1 MRQDDLSQTLCQ
13 LESGKLVKI
22 RVDCMSNRP
31 HCMTYYQLQGT
42 KGAYEA
48 PRGLGDVAKIAVATD
63 DNRTGYTEWRP
74 LSDLNEYLPE
84 RYKVASGTEKGAG
97 HGGGEFF
104 IGEDFIN
111 AINTNTQPELDV
123 YKACEW
129 TAEVL
134 RNAGFEVETGYVG
147 MPTAIRAVWGKGH
160 PVIGFLGEYDALPG
174 LSQKVS
180 TEKEPVTPGAA
191 GQGCGHNLLG
201 VACLGAALG
210 MKAELEATG
219 KEGTVVF
226 YGCPAE
232 EVLTGKAFMARGGA
246 FTELDTAFS
255 WHGSTN
261 NHVTLGTMTGLNS
274 AIFHFN
280 GITAHAGGD
289 PHNGRSALDAVE
301 LTSVGANYLR
311 EHVTSDVRI
320 HYVIKEG
327 GTAPNIVPDKASVW
341 YYVRALSRE
350 AVEDTYRRLV
360 KVAEGAA
367 HMTETELEVEYLGG
381 CYNTLNPV
389 MLTNLTHDV
398 MEEVERPHWTEEEL
412 AFAKILNEK
421 SQQYEKV
428 KASGALEDGPLDTKV
443 SPVLNENGYGSTDV
457 GDVQHIVPCVQVMT
471 ATCNLAAPG
480 HSWQITACAGMSIGM
495 KGMLYGAKVMAATA
509 MKLVDDPKLVDEAKE
524 EFKKQMN
531 GRTYKCPVT
540 EEIVV
545 PAPVQ

>member
-1 MRQDDLSQTLCQ
+1 MIDTIATKAVDQNAGILTALA
-13 LESGKLVKI
+13 KKI
-22 RVDCMSNRP
+22 WENP
-31 HCMTYYQLQGT
+31 ET
-42 KGAYEA
+42 AF
-48 PRGLGDVAKIAVATD
+48 
-63 DNRTGYTEWRP
+63 
-74 LSDLNEYLPE
+74 NE
-84 RYKVASGTEKGAG
+84 V
-97 HGGGEFF
+97 
-104 IGEDFIN
+104 N
-111 AINTNTQPELDV
+111 AC
-123 YKACEW
+123 KW
-129 TAEVL
+129 TAETL

-180 TEKEPVTPGAA
+180 TEKEPLVPGAP

-201 VACLGAALG
+201 VACIGAALG

-232 EVLTGKAFMARGGA
+232 EVLTGKAFMAREGA
-246 FTELDTAFS
+246 FTDLDVAFS
-255 WHGSTN
+255 WHGATTN
-261 NHVTLGTMTGLNS
+261 NVTLGTMTGLNS
-274 AIFHFN
+274 AVFHFH

-301 LTSVGANYLR
+301 IMNVGANYLR

-360 KVAEGAA
+360 LVAEGAA
-367 HMTETELEVEYLGG
+367 HMTETKLEIEFMGG

-389 MLTNLTHDV
+389 MLTTLAHDV
-398 MEEVERPHWTEEEL
+398 MEQIAMPQWTAEENV
-412 AFAKILNEK
+412 FAETLNGK
-421 SQQYEKV
+421 SQQYEAV
-428 KASGALEDGPLDTKV
+428 KAKGVLEHGPLCTFV
-443 SPVLNENGYGSTDV
+443 EPVLNENGYGSTDV

-480 HSWQITACAGMSIGM
+480 HSWQITACAGTDIGM
-495 KGMLYGAKVMAATA
+495 KGMLFGSKVMAATA
-509 MKLVDDPKLVDEAKE
+509 MKLVEDPKLIEEARE

-531 GRTYKCPVT
+531 GKTYKCPIPK
-540 EEIVV
+540 EI
-545 PAPVQ
+545 PIPQPQS

>member
-1 MRQDDLSQTLCQ
+1 MIDTIATKAVDQNAGILTALA
-13 LESGKLVKI
+13 KKI
-22 RVDCMSNRP
+22 WANP
-31 HCMTYYQLQGT
+31 ET
-42 KGAYEA
+42 AF
-48 PRGLGDVAKIAVATD
+48 
-63 DNRTGYTEWRP
+63 
-74 LSDLNEYLPE
+74 NE
-84 RYKVASGTEKGAG
+84 V
-97 HGGGEFF
+97 
-104 IGEDFIN
+104 N
-111 AINTNTQPELDV
+111 AC
-123 YKACEW
+123 KW
-129 TAEVL
+129 TAETL
-134 RNAGFEVETGYVG
+134 RNAGFEVETGYVD

-180 TEKEPVTPGAA
+180 TEKEPLVPGAP

-201 VACLGAALG
+201 VACIGAALG

-232 EVLTGKAFMARGGA
+232 EVLTGKAFMAREGA
-246 FTELDTAFS
+246 FTDLDVAFS
-255 WHGSTN
+255 WHGATTN
-261 NHVTLGTMTGLNS
+261 NVTLGTMTGLNS
-274 AIFHFN
+274 AVFHFH

-301 LTSVGANYLR
+301 IMNVGANYLR

-360 KVAEGAA
+360 LVAEGAA
-367 HMTETELEVEYLGG
+367 HMTETKLEIEFMGG

-389 MLTNLTHDV
+389 MLTTLTHDV
-398 MEEVERPHWTEEEL
+398 MEQIAMPQWTAEEN
-412 AFAKILNEK
+412 AFAETLNGK
-421 SQQYEKV
+421 SQQYEAV
-428 KASGALEDGPLDTKV
+428 KAKGVLEHGPLCTFV
-443 SPVLNENGYGSTDV
+443 EPVLNENGYGSTDV

-480 HSWQITACAGMSIGM
+480 HSWQITACAGTDIGM
-495 KGMLYGAKVMAATA
+495 KGMLFGSKVMAATA
-509 MKLVDDPKLVDEAKE
+509 MKLVEDPKLIEEARE

-531 GRTYKCPVT
+531 GKTYKCPIPK
-540 EEIVV
+540 EI
-545 PAPVQ
+545 PIPQPQS

>member
-1 MRQDDLSQTLCQ
+1 MIDTIATKAVDQNAGILTALA
-13 LESGKLVKI
+13 KKI
-22 RVDCMSNRP
+22 WANP
-31 HCMTYYQLQGT
+31 ET
-42 KGAYEA
+42 AF
-48 PRGLGDVAKIAVATD
+48 
-63 DNRTGYTEWRP
+63 
-74 LSDLNEYLPE
+74 NE
-84 RYKVASGTEKGAG
+84 V
-97 HGGGEFF
+97 
-104 IGEDFIN
+104 N
-111 AINTNTQPELDV
+111 AC
-123 YKACEW
+123 KW
-129 TAEVL
+129 TAETL

-160 PVIGFLGEYDALPG
+160 PVIGFLGECDALPG

-180 TEKEPVTPGAA
+180 TEKEPLVPGAP

-201 VACLGAALG
+201 VACIGAALG
-210 MKAELEATG
+210 MKAELEAAG

-232 EVLTGKAFMARGGA
+232 EVLTGKAFMAREGA
-246 FTELDTAFS
+246 FTDLDVAFS
-255 WHGSTN
+255 WHGATTN
-261 NHVTLGTMTGLNS
+261 NVTLGTMTGLNS
-274 AIFHFN
+274 AVFHFH

-301 LTSVGANYLR
+301 IMNVGANYLR

-360 KVAEGAA
+360 LVAEGAA
-367 HMTETELEVEYLGG
+367 HMTETKLEIEFMGG

-389 MLTNLTHDV
+389 MLTTLTHDV
-398 MEEVERPHWTEEEL
+398 MEQIAMPQWTAEEN
-412 AFAKILNEK
+412 AFAETLNGK
-421 SQQYEKV
+421 SQQYEAV
-428 KASGALEDGPLDTKV
+428 KAKGVLEHGPLCTFV
-443 SPVLNENGYGSTDV
+443 EPVLNENGYGSTDV

-480 HSWQITACAGMSIGM
+480 HSWQITACAGTDIGM
-495 KGMLYGAKVMAATA
+495 KGMLFGSKVMAATA
-509 MKLVDDPKLVDEAKE
+509 MKLVEDPKLIEEARE

-531 GRTYKCPVT
+531 GKTYKCPIPK
-540 EEIVV
+540 EI
-545 PAPVQ
+545 PIPQPQS

>member
-1 MRQDDLSQTLCQ
+1 MDKQKIFFY
-13 LESGKLVKI
+13 LESQKEFLAGVSDSVWDTPETCYEENVSAETVCRALEEAGFTVERNVAGI
-22 RVDCMSNRP
+22 STAFMG
-31 HCMTYYQLQGT
+31 TY
-42 KGAYEA
+42 
-48 PRGLGDVAKIAVATD
+48 
-63 DNRTGYTEWRP
+63 
-74 LSDLNEYLPE
+74 
-84 RYKVASGTEKGAG
+84 G
-97 HGGGEFF
+97 HG
-104 IGEDFIN
+104 
-111 AINTNTQPELDV
+111 
-123 YKACEW
+123 K
-129 TAEVL
+129 
-134 RNAGFEVETGYVG
+134 
-147 MPTAIRAVWGKGH
+147 
-160 PVIGFLGEYDALPG
+160 PVIGFLGEFDALSG
-174 LSQKVS
+174 LSQ
-180 TEKEPVTPGAA
+180 TAGIAEKCPLVPG
-191 GQGCGHNLLG
+191 GNGHGCGHNLLG
-201 VACLGAALG
+201 AGCLAGAMG
-210 MKAELEATG
+210 MKKYLEETG
-219 KEGTVVF
+219 KEGTVIF

-232 EVLTGKAFMARGGA
+232 EGGSGKAFMARGGA
-246 FTELDTAFS
+246 FTELDAAFS